1 MAEIINLRENQNT
14 LFKRLITAKQLQQI
28 FIGLGRS
35 TIDDW
40 ARNGILNRIKIGGC
54 VFYDL
59 AEINSLIENSKE
71 YPKVN
76 NGRNK

>member
-1 MAEIINLRENQNT
+1 MNNVIQMNRDIT
-14 LFKRLITAKQLQQI
+14 DKRFTNAKGLQRI

-40 ARNGILNRIKIGGC
+40 AKNGIITRHKIGGC

-59 AEINSLIENSKE
+59 DEI
-71 YPKVN
+71 
-76 NGRNK
+76 RNLVGM

>member
-1 MAEIINLRENQNT
+1 MNNVIT
-14 LFKRLITAKQLQQI
+14 LNKSIEDKRFTNAKRLQQI

-40 ARNGILNRIKIGGC
+40 AKNGIITRHKIGGC

-59 AEINSLIENSKE
+59 DEI
-71 YPKVN
+71 
-76 NGRNK
+76 RNLVGM

>member
-1 MAEIINLRENQNT
+1 MNNVIT
-14 LFKRLITAKQLQQI
+14 LNKSIEDKRFTNAKGLQQI

-40 ARNGILNRIKIGGC
+40 AKNGIITRHKIGGC

-59 AEINSLIENSKE
+59 DEI
-71 YPKVN
+71 
-76 NGRNK
+76 RNLVEM

>member
-1 MAEIINLRENQNT
+1 MNNVIQMNRDIT
-14 LFKRLITAKQLQQI
+14 DKRFTNAKGLQQI

-40 ARNGILNRIKIGGC
+40 AREGILTRYKIGGS

-59 AEINSLIENSKE
+59 DEIRSL
-71 YPKVN
+71 V
-76 NGRNK
+76 GM

>member
-1 MAEIINLRENQNT
+1 MSNVLSFQRNKDILDRR
-14 LFKRLITAKQLQQI
+14 FVTAKGLQQI

-40 ARNGILNRIKIGGC
+40 AKDGIITRHKIGGC

-59 AEINSLIENSKE
+59 AEIETLINSCGQIRS
-71 YPKVN
+71 V
-76 NGRNK
+76 G